1 MWEGDGEDQVFV
13 AAVDRAMPLWRL
25 IEAGGYRVVDADITD
40 ERLRAPGEGVRTLFF
55 EIMSFGALPDG
66 EAALAAV
73 VAAGFRPAT
82 FAETLAVAARYP
94 LEPSEGILA
103 ALGSVWTHHLIAPP
117 RRYAGVIHAFNG
129 KRHLDLHPLCF
140 PWKEDCKA
148 LVTKAD
154 P

>member
-13 AAVDRAMPLWRL
+13 ASVDRAMPLWQL
-25 IEAGGYRVVDADITD
+25 IEAGRYRVVDADIKD
-40 ERLRAPGEGVRTLFF
+40 ERFRLPGDGVRTLFF
-55 EIMSFGALPDG
+55 EIMSLGALPDG
-66 EAALAAV
+66 DAALGAV
-73 VAAGFRPAT
+73 AAAGFRPAT

-103 ALGSVWTHHLIAPP
+103 ALGSVWTHDRIAPP
-117 RRYAGVIHAFNG
+117 RRYVGVVHAFGG

-140 PWKEDCKA
+140 PWKEGHKA

-154 P
+154 A